1 MRVLQFIV
9 DGNVIKQDPD
19 CDFTGLFPGK
29 EDRIRAEFTFSKDW
43 QKRVKVAAFWS
54 VMGTEFEP
62 QEIKDGESCMIP
74 VEALRKVA
82 FGVQVFGKYRGVKVE
97 TNKVMVYQSGGK
109 R

>member
-1 MRVLQFIV
+1 MRVLKFIV
-9 DGNVIKQDPD
+9 DGNSIKQDPD

-29 EDRIRAEFTFSKDW
+29 EDQIRAEFTFSKEW

-54 VMGTEFEP
+54 IMGAEFEP

-74 VEALRKVA
+74 VEALQKVA
-82 FGVQVFGKYRGVKVE
+82 FRVQVLGKHRGAKVE
-97 TNKVMVYQSGGK
+97 TDKVTVYQSGGK

>member
-1 MRVLQFIV
+1 MRVLKFIV
-9 DGNVIKQDPD
+9 DGNTIKQDPN

-29 EDRIRAEFTFSKDW
+29 EDQIRAEFSFSKDW

-54 VMGTEFEP
+54 IMGAEFEP

-82 FGVQVFGKYRGVKVE
+82 FKVQVFGKHRGVKAE
-97 TNKVMVYQSGGK
+97 TDKVTVYQSGGK